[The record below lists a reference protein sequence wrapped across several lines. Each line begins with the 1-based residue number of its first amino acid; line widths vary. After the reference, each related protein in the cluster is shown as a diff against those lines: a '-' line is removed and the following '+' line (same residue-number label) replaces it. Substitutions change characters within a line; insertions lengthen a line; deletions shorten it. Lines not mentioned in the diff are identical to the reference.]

1 MEELKQ
7 ILKSRTLL
15 TLLFLISF
23 NVFEATSGLITE
35 PYNTIINVT
44 LLTIAGY
51 FRINPK
57 QKF

>member
-15 TLLFLISF
+15 TLLFLIAF
-23 NVFEATSGLITE
+23 NVFEETSGLITE